1 MNTQADFFL
10 EKENYKLL
18 IYNQLK
24 DTKEVESF
32 NRKINFHQKLTQKK
46 KYYISLLQKY
56 IEGENLPNISLVFS
70 KRKQHD
76 INLIKNEI
84 KISENIFNDY
94 FIFFETFYIISLYK
108 MEVIGIDKNYNE
120 LTLFLND
127 IISRALNDN
136 ENFNQLNYLYKGHS
150 RKMLN
155 SFLLDNFNVNINNG
169 VEIESS
175 FKEHKIFKF
184 SNGKKLILYSKDL
197 KKYNLISI

>member
-32 NRKINFHQKLTQKK
+32 NRKIIFHQKLTQKK